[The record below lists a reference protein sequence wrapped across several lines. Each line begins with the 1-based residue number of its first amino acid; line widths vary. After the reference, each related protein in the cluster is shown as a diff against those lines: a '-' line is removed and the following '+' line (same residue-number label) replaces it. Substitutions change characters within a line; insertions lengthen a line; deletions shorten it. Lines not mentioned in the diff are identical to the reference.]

1 MSIDIQQI
9 LHEIALNEHEN
20 FKEFKERLVDYCTNR
35 ENGVITLFR
44 LLKGIEHELSE
55 CLKGNANVDVERRI
69 IIKVLKTIRIE
80 IDIIRY
86 RMKHPELLDCETKKS
101 LHPAGKWTSKK
112 IDLIE
117 LIYAIRMSVNK
128 GRVTIKALQECFEY
142 IFQIDL
148 GDIDDRLQEIKARK
162 GNKTQYLESLIK
174 NLNKV
179 YDELTQNTKLKWT
192 GSNVDWVELVYALH
206 AVGYANDGK
215 VSLTELFQEMGEVFD
230 IEVKEFS
237 RAFTNIKNRTKGD
250 RTKFIDALKRE
261 LLRKIDEADDKNT
274 KKK

>member
-1 MSIDIQQI
+1 MDII
-9 LHEIALNEHEN
+9 KVLHEIAQNEHEN
-20 FKEFKERLVDYCTNR
+20 FQAFKERLTDYCTNR

-44 LLKGIEHELSE
+44 LLKGIEHELDE
-55 CLKGNANVDVERRI
+55 CLIGKKVNVNVERRI

-80 IDIIRY
+80 IDIIRF
-86 RMKHPELLDCETKKS
+86 RIQRPELFEQETKKT
-101 LHPAGKWTSKK
+101 LQPAGKWTSKK

-117 LIYAIRMSVNK
+117 LIFAIKMSVNK
-128 GRVTIKALQECFEY
+128 GRVSIKALQECFEY
-142 IFQIDL
+142 IFQIEL
-148 GDIDDRLQEIKARK
+148 GNIDDRLQEIKARK

-192 GSNVDWVELVYALH
+192 GGIVDWVEFIYAFH

-237 RAFTNIKNRTKGD
+237 RTFINIKNRSKGD
-250 RTKFIDALKRE
+250 RTKFLDTLKRE
-261 LLRKIDEADDKNT
+261 LLRKIEEADGKT
-274 KKK
+274 PRK